1 LFGHHRWKRKQRHIY
16 GRPKENGIAL
26 VNTGFIQFS
35 MGLQMHTTKYLAI
48 IAILFLLSGCS
59 ITKALRV
66 EDRTMVDVSTMIG
79 GVSDVPVVL
88 IGERHDSMEH
98 HKLQLEVLKGLK
110 AKGKLIAI
118 GMEMFEETSQRAV
131 HDWVAGDLSREDFL
145 RLYQRN
151 WRNVPYRLYE
161 DIFDYARENHIQ
173 IIALNA
179 PRYIVEKVSQHG
191 FSSLTEDDKHNLP
204 PGADAEVSDTY
215 LEFIRLSYGAH
226 SQNSE
231 HFRHIC
237 EAQVL
242 RNWVMASRIRW
253 FHQLEPSKVVVVL
266 AGGAHVRGNGGI
278 PDELGDLPFKIIL
291 PPFPGFSDKSITSKD
306 TNYLLEEPFSIFNYL

>member
-1 LFGHHRWKRKQRHIY
+1 M
-16 GRPKENGIAL
+16 
-26 VNTGFIQFS
+26 GF
-35 MGLQMHTTKYLAI
+35 QMHTTKYLAI

-66 EDRTMVDVSTMIG
+66 EDRTMVDINTMID
-79 GVSDVPVVL
+79 GVRDVPVVL

-118 GMEMFEETSQRAV
+118 GMEMFEDTSQRAV
-131 HDWVAGDLSREDFL
+131 HNWVAGELSRDDFI

-161 DIFDYARENHIQ
+161 GIFDFARENHIQ

-179 PRYIVEKVSQHG
+179 PRFIVEKVSQHG
-191 FSSLTEDDKHNLP
+191 FSSLTDDDKRNLP
-204 PGADAEVSDTY
+204 PGADAEVSDAY
-215 LEFIRLSYGAH
+215 LEFIRLSYGVH

-237 EAQVL
+237 EAQAL
-242 RNWVMASRIRW
+242 RNRVMASHIRW
-253 FHQLEPSKVVVVL
+253 FHQLEPGKIVVVI

-278 PDELGDLPFKIIL
+278 PDELGDLLFKIIL
-291 PPFPGFSDKSITSKD
+291 PSFPGFSDESITTKD
-306 TNYLLEEPFSIFNYL
+306 TDYLLKEPFSILNYL